1 LSPGFGSKNITAM
14 LPSILEEVVI
24 FRDILL
30 AKAGENNTWGPVFQ
44 LEALTTNLTF
54 DVIGRATLGIRL
66 DEQTRAAP
74 SLLRG
79 TRKPPFFNMRGAHIL
94 SGSMPTSL
102 STPSSLS

>member
-1 LSPGFGSKNITAM
+1 M

-30 AKAGENNTWGPVFQ
+30 AKAGENNNTWGPVFQ

-54 DVIGRATLGIRL
+54 DVIGRATLVIGRATLGIRL

-74 SLLRG
+74 SLLRRALLDQL
-79 TRKPPFFNMRGAHIL
+79 THCLFDYNILTLANIL
-94 SGSMPTSL
+94 SPIR
-102 STPSSLS
+102 

>member
-1 LSPGFGSKNITAM
+1 M

-30 AKAGENNTWGPVFQ
+30 AKAGENNNTWGPVFQ

-74 SLLRG
+74 SLLRRALLDQL
-79 TRKPPFFNMRGAHIL
+79 THCLFDYNILTLANIL
-94 SGSMPTSL
+94 SPIRQ
-102 STPSSLS
+102 